1 MIVADRKD
9 ITEISDM
16 VKPFEKILIC
26 ACESCVTVCQVG
38 GRKEAEALKGLLLAQ
53 AADKGLVREIEVVS
67 VERQCEP
74 EYAAEL
80 AEQVDAADVVLS
92 TACGVGVQTM
102 ARRYESTV
110 ILPAL
115 NTTFY
120 GEQVE
125 DGVWGEVC
133 AGCGNCVLAKTG
145 GVCPVA
151 RCSKSLL
158 NGPCGGSAEGKCEVD
173 PENIECAWQ
182 LIYDRLKLQDRLSN
196 LDEIEEI
203 RDWSTS
209 RSGGVRRRVN
219 KEGVVEDK

>member
-1 MIVADRKD
+1 MIVADRKE
-9 ITEISDM
+9 ITEIAEM
-16 VKPFEKILIC
+16 VKPYEKILIC
-26 ACESCVTVCQVG
+26 ACESCVTVCQAG
-38 GRKEAEALKGLLLAQ
+38 GRKEAEALKGLLVSE
-53 AADKGLVREIEVVS
+53 AAEKGLSREIEVAS
-67 VERQCEP
+67 LERQCEP
-74 EYAAEL
+74 EYASEL

-102 ARRYESTV
+102 ARTYESTV

-145 GVCPVA
+145 GICPVA

-158 NGPCGGSAEGKCEVD
+158 NGPCGGSAEGTCEVD
-173 PENIECAWQ
+173 PDNIECAWQ
-182 LIYDRLKLQDRLSN
+182 LIFDRLVLQGRLAN
-196 LDEIEEI
+196 IEEVEEI

-209 RSGGVRRRVN
+209 RSGGVRQRIYR
-219 KEGVVEDK
+219 EGLIEDQ